1 MKALIISKN
10 QILCIGFF
18 ICFQV
23 DASSHFYTRVAI
35 DSRSISTVNNGTK
48 TDIASN
54 ESKFGL
60 KGKLLLD
67 QASKTKFIFQIE
79 YGFDP
84 LDGKARGQDGTFEQ
98 RNTFIGLEN
107 NLGTLFAGTHD
118 SALKNSQL
126 NIDLFNDLAPD
137 IKHILHGE
145 NRLEDF
151 IGYTTPRFQG
161 EFSATINSIKNP
173 FLSGKRYK
181 SYSVNYSGDNFQAA
195 FALDE
200 AMKGYDSSRL
210 SFLYP
215 FKNSKL
221 GLILQKTTKLSSGD
235 DESGEVVS
243 FAKKFKSKG
252 TFKIQYASSS
262 MKVKSGKHATIG
274 YDHQLRNNLKL
285 FTYYSMMNSKTNR
298 KDKNI
303 FSLGF
308 ECNL

>member
-1 MKALIISKN
+1 MKSLITLKN
-10 QILCIGFF
+10 QILCIGFS
-18 ICFQV
+18 ICIQV
-23 DASSHFYTRVAI
+23 DASSNFYARVAI
-35 DSRSISTVNNGTK
+35 DARSISTVNNGTK

-84 LDGKARGQDGTFEQ
+84 FNGKARGQDGTFKQ

-118 SALKNSQL
+118 SALKNSQP

-161 EFSATINSIKNP
+161 VSVTINSIKNP
-173 FLSGKRYK
+173 FLSGKSYK
-181 SYSVNYSGDNFQAA
+181 SYSVNYSGDNFQVA

-215 FKNSKL
+215 FESSEL

-235 DESGEVVS
+235 GESGEVVS

-274 YDHQLRNNLKL
+274 YDHQLRNNFKL
-285 FTYYSMMNSKTNR
+285 FTYYSMMKSKTNR

>member
-1 MKALIISKN
+1 MKLLIISKN

-18 ICFQV
+18 ICIQV
-23 DASSHFYTRVAI
+23 DASLNFYTRVAI

-60 KGKLLLD
+60 NGQLLLD
-67 QASKTKFIFQIE
+67 QTSKTKFIFQIE

-84 LDGKARGQDGTFEQ
+84 VDGKARGQDGTFKP
-98 RNTFIGLEN
+98 RNTFIALEN
-107 NLGTLFAGTHD
+107 NLGTLFFGTHD
-118 SALKNSQL
+118 SALKKSQL

-151 IGYTTPRFQG
+151 IGYTTPKMQG
-161 EFSATINSIKNP
+161 VFVTINSIKNP
-173 FLSGKRYK
+173 FLSGKSYK
-181 SYSVNYSGDNFQAA
+181 SYSVNYSGDNFQVA
-195 FALDE
+195 FALDD

-215 FKNSKL
+215 FENSKL
-221 GLILQKTTKLSSGD
+221 GLILQKTTMLSTGD

-274 YDHQLRNNLKL
+274 YAHQIKNNLKL
-285 FTYYSMMNSKTNR
+285 FTYYSLMSSEVKS

-308 ECNL
+308 EYKF